1 MITLKID
8 SGLMQKV
15 IYEIFSQLRKLPEIY
30 AEQNDEN
37 QSSLTAF
44 RQIKPHIQITELR
57 LTIERSRIISAFIRS
72 MTVNCAW

>member
-8 SGLMQKV
+8 SGLMQNV

-72 MTVNCAW
+72 MTVNCA